1 MYRDK
6 VKEMRSEME
15 IKKKNEIS
23 SDTSLSDQCVGKDV
37 EPDILNCTNIPLYD
51 LKLFQEAQGVAAEK
65 IVSTFILTSS
75 NTDIL
80 LILCSTNSVN
90 YIYTF

>member
-1 MYRDK
+1 
-6 VKEMRSEME
+6 MRSEIE

-65 IVSTFILTSS
+65 IVSTFMLTSS

-80 LILCSTNSVN
+80 LILCSITRST
-90 YIYTF
+90 IFIHSKLKIILS

>member
-1 MYRDK
+1 
-6 VKEMRSEME
+6 MRSEIE

-23 SDTSLSDQCVGKDV
+23 SDTSLSDQYVSKDM

-51 LKLFQEAQGVAAEK
+51 LKLFQEAQGIAAEK

-75 NTDIL
+75 NKYFINFAL
-80 LILCSTNSVN
+80 NNSVN